1 MIVQPQTVPVWWVNV
16 WQTLAKRQKLQWT
29 PIHLNI
35 NWMRWAFVFQI
46 WNKKKTQWN
55 CLLPSKNK
63 FWINELE
70 IPFVDIFVVFVII
83 IHKRLFQLTLLFF
96 FFASCPF
103 FFLFHNFTEFI
114 FAKSQCYW
122 FVAGIKRKR
131 LIYSISICIPL
142 NWCIKF
148 FVRRFC
154 FISLFLF
161 SFSFYFFFFR
171 FSLAELAFISPAR
184 YRENW
189 LQWNMKNR

>member
-96 FFASCPF
+96 FC
-103 FFLFHNFTEFI
+103 FLSVFLLVPQF
-114 FAKSQCYW
+114 Y
-122 FVAGIKRKR
+122 GIHICQESML
-131 LIYSISICIPL
+131 LICCWYQKKKINL
-142 NWCIKF
+142 
-148 FVRRFC
+148 
-154 FISLFLF
+154 
-161 SFSFYFFFFR
+161 
-171 FSLAELAFISPAR
+171 
-184 YRENW
+184 
-189 LQWNMKNR
+189 